1 MFRPAASPMASTQA
15 ALIPTIGSIHLHRRR
30 DMQPNPPPYPIAAL
44 MLAAGYSRRFGAD
57 KRRLQLGDGRSLL
70 TASLALPCSMLE
82 EVWLVLRPD
91 EAPAALD
98 LPTGVRIVQNPA
110 TAQGMGHS
118 LAAGAE
124 RLLAESG
131 AEAAAIFLA
140 DMPSIRR
147 DSLEVLMACASSDN
161 IVLPSYQGKR
171 GHPVL
176 FGRDFWPQLA
186 TLSGDA
192 GAKPVQQQHPEAVRI
207 VELDD
212 PGVLQDVDTQ
222 EDWQHFS
229 TH

>member
-1 MFRPAASPMASTQA
+1 MIRGRPDVAASMQIDIWSDIACPWCY
-15 ALIPTIGSIHLHRRR
+15 IG
-30 DMQPNPPPYPIAAL
+30 
-44 MLAAGYSRRFGAD
+44 
-57 KRRLQLGDGRSLL
+57 KRRLELADGRSLL
-70 TASLALPCSMLE
+70 SASLALPCSMLE

-124 RLLAESG
+124 RLLAESR
-131 AEAAAIFLA
+131 ADAVAIFLA

-147 DSLEVLMACASSDN
+147 HSLEVLMACAAPDR
-161 IVLPSYQGKR
+161 IVLPSHQGKR

-186 TLSGDA
+186 TLGGDA
-192 GAKPVQQQHPEAVRI
+192 GARAVIQHNAEALHI
-207 VELDD
+207 VELNDA
-212 PGVLQDVDTQ
+212 GVLQDIDTPA
-222 EDWQHFS
+222 DLARL
-229 TH
+229 

>member
-1 MFRPAASPMASTQA
+1 MVSERPA
-15 ALIPTIGSIHLHRRR
+15 HKV
-30 DMQPNPPPYPIAAL
+30 AAL

-70 TASLALPCSMLE
+70 SASLALPCSMLE

-91 EAPAALD
+91 EAPAELD

-124 RLLAESG
+124 RLLAESS
-131 AEAAAIFLA
+131 ADAVAIFLA
-140 DMPSIRR
+140 DMPAIRR
-147 DSLEVLMACASSDN
+147 DSLETLFAHAIAN
-161 IVLPSYQGKR
+161 TIVLPSYQGKR

-176 FGRDFWPQLA
+176 FGRAFWPQLA

-192 GAKPVQQQHPEAVRI
+192 GAKPVLQQHPEAVRI
-207 VELDD
+207 VELND
-212 PGVLQDVDTQ
+212 PGVLQDIDTPADLSQ
-222 EDWQHFS
+222 L
-229 TH
+229 

>member
-1 MFRPAASPMASTQA
+1 
-15 ALIPTIGSIHLHRRR
+15 
-30 DMQPNPPPYPIAAL
+30 

-70 TASLALPCSMLE
+70 SASLALPCSMLE

-118 LAAGAE
+118 LAVGAE

-131 AEAAAIFLA
+131 AEAVAIFLA
-140 DMPSIRR
+140 DMPAIRR
-147 DSLEVLMACASSDN
+147 DSLETLFAHASAN
-161 IVLPSYQGKR
+161 AIVLPSYQGKR

-176 FGRDFWPQLA
+176 FGRAFWPQLA
-186 TLSGDA
+186 ALSGDA
-192 GAKPVQQQHPEAVRI
+192 GAKPVLQQHPEAVRI

-212 PGVLQDVDTQ
+212 PGVLQDIDTPADLIQ
-222 EDWQHFS
+222 L
-229 TH
+229 

>member
-1 MFRPAASPMASTQA
+1 MASEHPA
-15 ALIPTIGSIHLHRRR
+15 KGV
-30 DMQPNPPPYPIAAL
+30 AAL
-44 MLAAGYSRRFGAD
+44 MLAAGYSRRFGGD
-57 KRRLQLGDGRSLL
+57 KRRATLADGRSLL
-70 TASLALPCSMLE
+70 AASLALPSSMLK

-91 EAPAALD
+91 ESITELGLPAGIKL
-98 LPTGVRIVQNPA
+98 VQHPL

-140 DMPSIRR
+140 DMPLIRR
-147 DSLEVLMACASSDN
+147 DSLETLIAHSSAN
-161 IVLPSYQGKR
+161 TIVLPSYQGKR

-176 FGRDFWPQLA
+176 FGRVFWPQLA

-192 GAKPVQQQHPEAVRI
+192 GARPVLEQNPEAVYI

-222 EDWQHFS
+222 EDWQRLS
-229 TH
+229 TR

>member
-1 MFRPAASPMASTQA
+1 
-15 ALIPTIGSIHLHRRR
+15 
-30 DMQPNPPPYPIAAL
+30 MQPNPPRYSVAAL
-44 MLAAGYSRRFGAD
+44 VLAAGYSRRFGAD

-70 TASLALPCSMLE
+70 NSSLALPCSMLE
-82 EVWLVLRPD
+82 EIWLVLRPD
-91 EAPAALD
+91 ESIAELG
-98 LPTGVRIVQNPA
+98 LPVSIKLVQHPL

-124 RLLAESG
+124 RLLAESN
-131 AEAAAIFLA
+131 ADVVAIFLA
-140 DMPSIRR
+140 DMPSIHR
-147 DSLEVLMACASSDN
+147 DSLETLIAHSSANN

-186 TLSGDA
+186 ALSGDA
-192 GAKPVQQQHPEAVRI
+192 GAKPVLQQNPDAVHI

-222 EDWQHFS
+222 EDWQCLS
-229 TH
+229 TR

>member
-1 MFRPAASPMASTQA
+1 
-15 ALIPTIGSIHLHRRR
+15 
-30 DMQPNPPPYPIAAL
+30 

-57 KRRLQLGDGRSLL
+57 KRRATLADGRSLL
-70 TASLALPCSMLE
+70 AASLALPCSMLE

-98 LPTGVRIVQNPA
+98 LPPGVRVVQNPT

-124 RLLAESG
+124 RLLAESR
-131 AEAAAIFLA
+131 ADAVAIFLA

-147 DSLEVLMACASSDN
+147 HSLEVLMACAAPDR
-161 IVLPSYQGKR
+161 IVQPSHQGKR

-186 TLSGDA
+186 ALGGDA
-192 GAKPVQQQHPEAVRI
+192 GARAVLQHNAEALHI
-207 VELDD
+207 VELNDA
-212 PGVLQDVDTQ
+212 GVLQDIDTPA
-222 EDWQHFS
+222 DLARL
-229 TH
+229 

>member
-1 MFRPAASPMASTQA
+1 MTGQA
-15 ALIPTIGSIHLHRRR
+15 V
-30 DMQPNPPPYPIAAL
+30 AAL

-57 KRRLQLGDGRSLL
+57 KRRLVLADGRSLL
-70 TASLALPCSMLE
+70 AASLALPCSMVE

-98 LPTGVRIVQNPA
+98 LPLGVRVVQNPT

-124 RLLAESG
+124 RLLAESR
-131 AEAAAIFLA
+131 ADAVAIFLA

-147 DSLEVLMACASSDN
+147 HSLEALMACATPDR
-161 IVLPSYQGKR
+161 IVLPSHQGKR

-186 TLSGDA
+186 TLGGDA
-192 GAKPVQQQHPEAVRI
+192 GARAVLQHNAEALHI
-207 VELDD
+207 VELNDA
-212 PGVLQDVDTQ
+212 GVLQDIDTPA
-222 EDWQHFS
+222 DLARL
-229 TH
+229 

>member
-70 TASLALPCSMLE
+70 SASLALPCSMLE

-98 LPTGVRIVQNPA
+98 LQTGVRIVQNPA

-192 GAKPVQQQHPEAVRI
+192 GAKPVLQQHPEAVRI

-222 EDWQHFS
+222 EDWQHLS
-229 TH
+229 TR